1 MTVEELKTRIEQLE
15 QENKQLRSRCWAL
28 TNGLMCQFCGFKE
41 DCVHSKPKNDEPNRK
56 IRDRSNIY
64 NQGR

>member
-28 TNGLMCQFCGFKE
+28 TNGLISQFCGFKE
-41 DCVHSKPKNDEPNRK
+41 YYVHSKPKNDEPKRK